1 MSDEKGR
8 ISWYCP
14 DPRAIIPIESYK
26 PSKSLRSTL
35 NKQLFDIRINE
46 QFEEVMRSCSKP
58 RTDLDGVWISEEM
71 IAVYCEFHKLGF
83 AHSVEAFQDNVL
95 VGGLYGVC
103 LGGVFFGES
112 MFSDVPNSSKVA
124 FHALIQLLKSNK
136 FELLDTQFMNDNVLR
151 YGAIEIDRDD
161 FLIRLSKGLSKS
173 CAFSLDVLTK

>member
-1 MSDEKGR
+1 MSDGKGL

-14 DPRAIIPIESYK
+14 DPRAIIPLHTYK

-35 NKQLFDIRINE
+35 NKRLFEIRINE
-46 QFEEVMRSCSKP
+46 QFEKVMRSCSKP

-71 IAVYCEFHKLGF
+71 IAVYDKLHKLGF
-83 AHSVEAFQDNVL
+83 AHSVEAYQDNVL

-112 MFSDVPNSSKVA
+112 MFSDVANSSKVA
-124 FHALIQLLKSNK
+124 FHSLIQLLKSNN

-151 YGAIEIDRDD
+151 YGAIEIDKDD

-173 CAFSLDVLTK
+173 CIFSLDGIL

>member
-14 DPRAIIPIESYK
+14 DPRAIIPLHTYK

-35 NKQLFDIRINE
+35 NKRLFEIRINE
-46 QFEEVMRSCSKP
+46 QFEQVMQSCSKP

-71 IAVYCEFHKLGF
+71 IAVYCELHKLGF

-112 MFSDVPNSSKVA
+112 MFSDVANSSKVA
-124 FHALIQLLKSNK
+124 FHSLIQLLKSNN

-161 FLIRLSKGLSKS
+161 FLIRLSKGLSNS
-173 CAFSLDVLTK
+173 CIFSLDGIL